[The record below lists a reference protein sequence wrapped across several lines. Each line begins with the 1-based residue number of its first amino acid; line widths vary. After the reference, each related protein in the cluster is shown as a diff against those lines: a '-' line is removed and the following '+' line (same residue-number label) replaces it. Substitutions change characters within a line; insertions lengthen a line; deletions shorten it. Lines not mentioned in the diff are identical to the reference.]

1 WPWPFWPPPSPS
13 TLHYAVA
20 RTAGHAPWSALTAE
34 SAAVDRDRRE
44 RPGVSFGDRREP
56 VVSSSDDRGDSGL
69 QPERTLMSWQRSL
82 ALVIVVSLL
91 YLRGFLIPGEGAVPE
106 APLSVRI
113 AVAIFLLLLCTVL
126 GTHLWTRWRRTGN
139 GSTDPGTGTPPL
151 SVARPWAMVTL
162 CVGVCVISGLLV
174 LTVLVS

>member
-1 WPWPFWPPPSPS
+1 
-13 TLHYAVA
+13 
-20 RTAGHAPWSALTAE
+20 
-34 SAAVDRDRRE
+34 
-44 RPGVSFGDRREP
+44 
-56 VVSSSDDRGDSGL
+56 
-69 QPERTLMSWQRSL
+69 MSWQRSL

-91 YLRGFLIPGEGAVPE
+91 YLRGSLLPGEGTVPE

-113 AVAIFLLLLCTVL
+113 AVAVFLLLLCTVL